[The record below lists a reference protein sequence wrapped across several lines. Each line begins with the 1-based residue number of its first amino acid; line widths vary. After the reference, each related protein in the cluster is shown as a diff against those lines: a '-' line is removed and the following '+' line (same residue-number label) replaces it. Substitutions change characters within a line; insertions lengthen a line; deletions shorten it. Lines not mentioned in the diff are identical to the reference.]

1 MAAELIINKSLTA
14 TGTVKVGDKTVMSLY
29 AEVSTNGGNDRITQS
44 IQDKDEFNRNKK
56 EIRAQVAEFQ
66 NAVWEMHGSITEEMT
81 GGTTEDET
89 QK

>member
-66 NAVWEMHGSITEEMT
+66 NAVWEMKDSITEEMT

>member
-14 TGTVKVGDKTVMSLY
+14 TGTVKVGDKTDMSLY

-66 NAVWEMHGSITEEMT
+66 NAVWEMQDSITEEMT

>member
-1 MAAELIINKSLTA
+1 MAAELIINKSLTE
-14 TGTVKVGDKTVMSLY
+14 TVTVKEGDKTVMSLY

-66 NAVWEMHGSITEEMT
+66 NAVWEMQDSITEEMT

>member
-56 EIRAQVAEFQ
+56 EIRAQVTEFQ
-66 NAVWEMHGSITEEMT
+66 NAVWEMQDSITEEMT

>member
-66 NAVWEMHGSITEEMT
+66 NAVWEMQDSITEEMT

>member
-29 AEVSTNGGNDRITQS
+29 AEVSTNGGNDRISQS

-66 NAVWEMHGSITEEMT
+66 NAVWEMQDSITEEMT